1 MSKSRISGCRSIC
14 WGFVFFLIAIL
25 ILHSSFFTLHL
36 SCFTVLYC
44 LLQFLIFV
52 MDKLLRTL
60 FTNAESVVQTIA
72 LIFFL
77 PFSRMMVDILQPTV
91 LAALLSSRRAHPLDN
106 IYLMPYTYYIMC
118 RLFVHGRRGA
128 VALSILLLL
137 IPKFFRVFL
146 FRHIV
151 KITVIAHYPT
161 RP

>member
-1 MSKSRISGCRSIC
+1 MIRTPVGQSQHLLLGDVIGKQRT
-14 WGFVFFLIAIL
+14 VMPLHHKLIAAAITHHMSLHTIAHEQVTHLWLQGHLLGIRIL
-25 ILHSSFFTLHL
+25 SYRHTYSSLFILHSSFFTLHL

-91 LAALLSSRRAHPLDN
+91 LAALYLLDEHSLW
-106 IYLMPYTYYIMC
+106 II
-118 RLFVHGRRGA
+118 F
-128 VALSILLLL
+128 I
-137 IPKFFRVFL
+137 
-146 FRHIV
+146 
-151 KITVIAHYPT
+151 
-161 RP
+161 